1 MKKNFY
7 HLNNYPAI
15 IFGFFILLGYGVGV
29 FSTFHN
35 LPSIL
40 DFFVNLQVAVVVFF
54 GLSVILM
61 TKQIKTIGLD
71 SWFWLA
77 FFLLLAIQPLLH
89 TVAYPDAIIFPLAML
104 LACFLISVIANNIK
118 EKEPLIVILAFG
130 LWLMGLVTVAIQGLQ
145 YLGYESLFV
154 LFITADNPRF
164 YANLGQPNQTAF
176 VIALAMLSNYFLALR
191 YYASHRSLWL
201 LSIICLPLL
210 SMGIAL
216 TSSRASLVFV
226 VFMAFLPFFTAK
238 SAVNPS
244 IKQKIGWCLG
254 FFGLASIGYGVG
266 VYLLEHYQGST
277 ITAINRGMGDLNY
290 RYYLAYQ
297 AWLSFQSNPLT
308 GIGWNNFVSDSLNHI
323 DQLEWFPFAMHS
335 HNFIAQIAAEY
346 GIIGLS
352 LCLIPVII
360 IFKKLLKKNDLA
372 QAYVLFSIGI
382 FLLYSVSEFPL
393 WIFKYLIICALFLAL
408 INTKK
413 FTSQLNFQF
422 FYAVISTVIF
432 IATLYY
438 YQSYLIYNQV
448 SAELQS
454 SERTFYEIRHEPK
467 KIEEY
472 RNYLVK
478 IVEETPSVFGFSDYK
493 EMFIYQLLPLDSE
506 KLHEKIMLGNRVLSN
521 HMADDFLSKQATY
534 YGLNQQPTQSLL
546 MFKSACFLYDY
557 KACYEVDSYLYKLK
571 IQNKNFEPI
580 YYDFSQ
586 WVEQNSLAKAAIEKK
601 QSNAHD

>member
-1 MKKNFY
+1 MKKSFY
-7 HLNNYPAI
+7 YQNNYPAI
-15 IFGFFILLGYGVGV
+15 IFGFFILLAYGVGV

-61 TKQIKTIGLD
+61 TKQIKKIGLD

-104 LACFLISVIANNIK
+104 LACFLISIIANNIEDK
-118 EKEPLIVILAFG
+118 ELLIVILAFG
-130 LWLMGLVTVAIQGLQ
+130 IWLIGLATVAIQGLQ

-154 LFITADNPRF
+154 LFITPDNPRF

-176 VIALAMLSNYFLALR
+176 VIALAMLSNYFLVLR
-191 YYASHRSLWL
+191 YYASHRNL
-201 LSIICLPLL
+201 LLLLIICIPLL

-216 TSSRASLVFV
+216 TGSRASLIFV
-226 VFMAFLPFFTAK
+226 AFMAFLPFFTAQ
-238 SAVNPS
+238 SAVNGS
-244 IKQKIGWCLG
+244 IKQKISWYLG
-254 FFGLASIGYGVG
+254 FFGLASIGYGIG
-266 VYLLEHYQGST
+266 VYLLDHYEAGT
-277 ITAINRGMGDLNY
+277 ITAINRGTGDLHY

-308 GIGWNNFVSDSLNHI
+308 GIGWNNFVTDSLNHI
-323 DQLEWFPFAMHS
+323 DQLVWFPFAMHS

-352 LCLIPVII
+352 LCIIPVII
-360 IFKKLLKKNDLA
+360 IFKKLLKKNDLD
-372 QAYVLFSIGI
+372 QTYVLFNIGI
-382 FLLYSVSEFPL
+382 FLLYSLSEFPL
-393 WIFKYLIICALFLAL
+393 WIFKYLIIFSLLLAL

-413 FTSQLNFQF
+413 FTSKLNFQV
-422 FYAVISTVIF
+422 FYAVISTLIF
-432 IATLYY
+432 IATLFY
-438 YQSYLIYNQV
+438 YQSYLIYNQI

-454 SERTFYEIRHEPK
+454 SERTFYEIRTDPK
-467 KIEEY
+467 KVQDY

-478 IVEETPSVFGFSDYK
+478 TVEDTPSVFGFSDYR

-506 KLHEKIMLGNRVLSN
+506 KLQEKITLGNRVLSN
-521 HMADDFLSKQATY
+521 HMADELLSKQATY

-557 KACYEVDSYLYKLK
+557 KSCYEVNSYLYKVK
-571 IQNKNFEPI
+571 MQNKNFEPI
-580 YYDFSQ
+580 YHDFNQ
-586 WVEQNSLAKAAIEKK
+586 WVQHNSLAKASIEKSLPK
-601 QSNAHD
+601 